1 MRWNKYEVYVS
12 TTCQYSTATFDRTL
26 FAGNIVNEEKPSN
39 EQPST
44 LCKCSNLK
52 LITFTKQMKL
62 QKTGSDSGVGGT
74 KHFGLRWAGFH
85 FKTGPTSNC
94 SQKL

>member
-1 MRWNKYEVYVS
+1 MIEMRWNKYEVYMS

-62 QKTGSDSGVGGT
+62 QKKQV
-74 KHFGLRWAGFH
+74 
-85 FKTGPTSNC
+85 PI
-94 SQKL
+94 QV